1 MGACADYGK
10 LYAYFLEVCRHV
22 IDTKLHHEM
31 GVPEVGQEMY
41 EYLNRRLSDRFQRPY
56 DGIIM
61 EAEFLSNEEK
71 DHLLP
76 GNRII
81 DVSNL
86 DVSLSFKIYRLLGGR
101 IAKKLSCQI
110 VGVRNYL
117 CHIPVAELRGNMNQ
131 EEFNSTFQL
140 LRKDLEDAG
149 IERELLDWCKTKFPI
164 EDNMRT

>member
-1 MGACADYGK
+1 MGACEIYGK

-22 IDTKLHHEM
+22 IDRKLHDEM
-31 GVPEVGQEMY
+31 GVPEIGQEIY
-41 EYLNRRLSDRFQRPY
+41 EYLNRRLSDKFKKPY

-61 EAEFLSNEEK
+61 EAEFLSREEK
-71 DHLLP
+71 DYLLP

-81 DVSNL
+81 DVSDL

-110 VGVRNYL
+110 VGARNYW
-117 CHIPVAELRGNMNQ
+117 CHIPVSSLRGNNQ

-140 LRKDLEDAG
+140 LKEDLEDAG
-149 IERELLDWCKTKFPI
+149 IERELLDWCEMEHFQSKI
-164 EDNMRT
+164 R

>member
-1 MGACADYGK
+1 MGACEIYGK

-22 IDTKLHHEM
+22 IDKKLHDEM
-31 GVPEVGQEMY
+31 GVPEIGQEIY
-41 EYLNRRLSDRFQRPY
+41 EYLNRRLSDKFKKPY

-61 EAEFLSNEEK
+61 EAEFLSREEK
-71 DHLLP
+71 DYLLP

-81 DVSNL
+81 DVSDL

-110 VGVRNYL
+110 VGARNYL
-117 CHIPVAELRGNMNQ
+117 CHIPVSSLRGNNQ

-140 LRKDLEDAG
+140 LKEDLEDAG
-149 IERELLDWCKTKFPI
+149 IERELLDWCEMEHFQSKI
-164 EDNMRT
+164 R